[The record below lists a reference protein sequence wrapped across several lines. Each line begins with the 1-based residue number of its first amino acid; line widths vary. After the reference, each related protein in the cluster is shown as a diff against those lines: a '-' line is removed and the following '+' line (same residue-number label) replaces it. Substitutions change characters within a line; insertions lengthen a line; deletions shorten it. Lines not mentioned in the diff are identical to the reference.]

1 MQKVNLL
8 TLEWQLKV
16 LQRVKHLTLYRLSNI
31 IAFYKEILKN
41 LIFSLK
47 PDLKPSSD
55 GWYWPGL

>member
-55 GWYWPGL
+55 G

>member
-31 IAFYKEILKN
+31 IAFYKEILKKSY
-41 LIFSLK
+41 LFFK
-47 PDLKPSSD
+47 TRFKTFF
-55 GWYWPGL
+55 